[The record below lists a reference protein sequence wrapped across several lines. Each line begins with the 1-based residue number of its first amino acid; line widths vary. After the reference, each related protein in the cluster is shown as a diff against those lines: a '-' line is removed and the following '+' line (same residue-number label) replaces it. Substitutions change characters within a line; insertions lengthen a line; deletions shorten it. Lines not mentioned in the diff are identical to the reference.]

1 MEPKLP
7 TYIFIVCLFPLTP
20 FLIPRQ
26 NYMATIIV
34 VTTLLDSTL
43 LEHFTGSPDVKSPD
57 VQ

>member
-7 TYIFIVCLFPLTP
+7 IYSFIVCLFPQTP
-20 FLIPRQ
+20 FLIPRP

-34 VTTLLDSTL
+34 VTTLL
-43 LEHFTGSPDVKSPD
+43 EHFTGSPDVNSPD